1 MPEPTGK
8 SSWNVLA
15 AGSSFEKLAYLL
27 VPVTSS
33 QNWRGTPSARKVS
46 TPSWTSLRQPADNVK
61 GDSEQAHLMKPP
73 NSELY
78 LQLIELLRGF
88 TQRETV
94 SDKSE
99 YFFNVHRYHADSQ
112 LTTS

>member
-27 VPVTSS
+27 VPVSNS

-46 TPSWTSLRQPADNVK
+46 TPLWTSLMQPADNVT
-61 GDSEQAHLMKPP
+61 GDIEQAGIMELPITASKRYRGEIRHEDDLLHLERAREQR
-73 NSELY
+73 NRI
-78 LQLIELLRGF
+78 LQ
-88 TQRETV
+88 
-94 SDKSE
+94 
-99 YFFNVHRYHADSQ
+99 
-112 LTTS
+112 

>member
-46 TPSWTSLRQPADNVK
+46 TPSWTSLRQPADNVT
-61 GDSEQAHLMKPP
+61 GDSEQAGLAKPP
-73 NSELY
+73 SKRRRKGCPDSEPNV
-78 LQLIELLRGF
+78 LLDLMPVNEGTIFYR
-88 TQRETV
+88 
-94 SDKSE
+94 
-99 YFFNVHRYHADSQ
+99 N
-112 LTTS
+112 LTRFLFPIPSS